1 MKSPRT
7 IKWDHC
13 NEIGNTYEQ
22 INKLDNN
29 ALLIITATENVKN
42 GNITNTRKLKTI
54 KTGF

>member
-29 ALLIITATENVKN
+29 ALLIITATEKVKN